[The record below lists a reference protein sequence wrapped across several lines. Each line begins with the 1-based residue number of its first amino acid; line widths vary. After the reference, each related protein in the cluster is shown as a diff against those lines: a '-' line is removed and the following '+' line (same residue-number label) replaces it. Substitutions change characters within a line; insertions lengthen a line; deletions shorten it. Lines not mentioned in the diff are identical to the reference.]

1 MYDVLDPVDTNNSQ
15 PKSPQGESV
24 MQRTVNRGL
33 SYVCERVLGR
43 PLDKTEQ
50 CSVWDRRPLRS
61 SQVNFLSCYFSARKL
76 TQL

>member
-1 MYDVLDPVDTNNSQ
+1 MDVNAAQ
-15 PKSPQGESV
+15 PKVQQGESV

-33 SYVCERVLGR
+33 SYMCERVLGR

-61 SQVNFLSCYFSARKL
+61 SQVGFFFRFFGVIFLTSS
-76 TQL
+76 